1 MTFRFTHLNQYIFIF
16 MIVSLIELSAP
27 AQETLFE
34 DIAPEA
40 GIQGDFFDLQSGIA
54 WGDLNSDGYDDLFV
68 ARDPENQLFLNNGDN
83 TFTDISESAGIVDE
97 EMVAFGGA
105 WGDFDG
111 DGNLDLFVANLG
123 AEEEDVPSPNRL
135 YRNHGDLTFTDVAEQ
150 VGISGLEDGAISG
163 SVSATWA
170 DYDNDNDLDLLVSN
184 RFDGPLLY
192 QNQGDGTFELV
203 SESVG
208 LIIDLEIDE
217 PQEPQPGEEEGH
229 DEEIVIGVDH
239 ASWGD
244 FDNDGDLDVYFSV
257 SIVDEED
264 EHGHVE
270 GEEETEE
277 EEEEPI
283 VETQNAFFRN
293 NGDGTFTD
301 ITVEAG
307 VGDPNF
313 AITHSSLWGDFDND
327 GYLDLFVLNRGS
339 ENLGTLAPSR
349 LYRNNQDG
357 TFSDVA
363 DDAGLGLGK
372 FDFAAGWIDM
382 NNDGFLDLN
391 VILHPTHADFDS
403 GEFYEK
409 PQPIFIN
416 NGDGTFSNINEETSQ
431 ALFETGVTDITH
443 LVGLAWSDFDN
454 DGDLDFAITENE
466 ADGPFRLYQN
476 NDMAQNNNWIKILLH
491 QDNLNRYGIGSRIE
505 VSTEDLM
512 QIRQFGVGD
521 SGFASQSSIVAHFG
535 LGAFQNPVEVKVY
548 WPGGVEESFGELEV
562 NQIHTLTRGQG
573 QVLSSV
579 QNYYLYK

>member
-1 MTFRFTHLNQYIFIF
+1 MKHKS
-16 MIVSLIELSAP
+16 IVILGAVILTLTGQP
-27 AQETLFE
+27 VFAQDTLFQ

-40 GIQGDFFDLQSGIA
+40 GIQGDFFDLQSGVA
-54 WGDLNSDGYDDLFV
+54 WGDLNNDGYDDLFV
-68 ARDPENQLFLNNGDN
+68 ARDPENQLFLNNGDS
-83 TFTDISESAGIVDE
+83 TFLDISESAGIVDE
-97 EMVAFGGA
+97 EMVAFGAA

-111 DGNLDLFVANLG
+111 DGDLDLFVANLG
-123 AEEEDVPSPNRL
+123 AEEEGIPSPNRL
-135 YRNHGDLTFTDVAEQ
+135 YRNNGDLTFTEVAEQ
-150 VGISGLEDGAISG
+150 VGISGLEDGVISG
-163 SVSATWA
+163 SVSASWA

-192 QNQGDGTFELV
+192 QNQGDGSFEMV
-203 SESVG
+203 SETAG
-208 LIIDLEIDE
+208 LIIDLEVDE
-217 PQEPQPGEEEGH
+217 SQQPQTGEEEGH
-229 DEEIVIGVDH
+229 EEEIIIGIDH

-257 SIVDEED
+257 SVIDDED
-264 EHGHVE
+264 EHGHEE
-270 GEEETEE
+270 GEEEGEE
-277 EEEEPI
+277 GEEGEEPI

-293 NGDGTFTD
+293 NADGTFTD
-301 ITVEAG
+301 ITNEAG

-313 AITHSSLWGDFDND
+313 AITHSSLWGDFNND
-327 GYLDLFVLNRGS
+327 GFLDLFVLNRGS

-357 TFSDVA
+357 TFTDVA
-363 DDAGLGLGK
+363 DDSGLGLGK

-409 PQPIFIN
+409 PQPIFVN
-416 NGDGTFSNINEETSQ
+416 NGDGTFSNINEETTQ

-454 DGDLDFAITENE
+454 DGNLDFAITENE
-466 ADGPFRLYQN
+466 ADGPLRLYQN
-476 NDMAQNNNWIKILLH
+476 NDMSQNNNWIKIELE
-491 QDNLNRYGIGSRIE
+491 QDNMNSYGIGSRVV
-505 VSTEDLM
+505 VSSADLT
-512 QIRQFGVGD
+512 QTRQFGVGD
-521 SGFASQSSIVAHFG
+521 SGFASQSSIDSHFG
-535 LGAFQNPVEVKVY
+535 LGAFLGPVEARVF
-548 WPGGVEESFGELEV
+548 WPGGIEEVFVELEV

-579 QNYYLYK
+579 QNFYLYD